1 MKMRRNV
8 AQIIF
13 PLLLT
18 VTMFAAGCAK
28 EPATDASMAPPPAPA
43 PEVAAATD
51 PAPAPASTFQDEKVM
66 EQARTDAA
74 AQSAQSIA
82 TAQQS
87 AEAQLA
93 TLTRINFDYD
103 QYVLSAP
110 ARDTLAANATVL
122 KALPTVKVKIEGH
135 CDERGSDQYNIA
147 LGERRAQAAMN
158 YLVSLGVNGGQLST
172 VSFGEEMP
180 LDPGPGEEAWAK
192 NRRAEFKPVK

>member
-1 MKMRRNV
+1 MKIRRNV

-18 VTMFAAGCAK
+18 VTVLAAGCGMKPSPDAASAPPAAPAVVATETASAPPAQGMQEEK
-28 EPATDASMAPPPAPA
+28 VVEPATMAAP
-43 PEVAAATD
+43 VVK
-51 PAPAPASTFQDEKVM
+51 STE
-66 EQARTDAA
+66 E
-74 AQSAQSIA
+74 
-82 TAQQS
+82 
-87 AEAQLA
+87 QLA
-93 TLTRINFDYD
+93 ALTRINFDYD

-110 ARDTLAANATVL
+110 ARDTLTANAAIL
-122 KALPTVKVKIEGH
+122 KALPGVKVKVEGH

-158 YLVSLGVNGGQLST
+158 YLVSLGVNAGQLST

-180 LDPGPGEEAWAK
+180 LDPGHGEDAWAK